1 MLSDTP
7 NAIPTFSKAQLV
19 SKSRLTLAAM
29 SMMALPTLA
38 MAQEQAAPNPL
49 VQFLFL
55 GGFILLFYF
64 LLWRPQSKR
73 AKEHRQLIAGLDKG
87 DEVVTSGGIAGR
99 IVRVKDDFVVIQVAE
114 GVEVKV
120 QKVAVAAA
128 LPKGTLKE
136 I

>member
-1 MLSDTP
+1 MVSLRLHTSL
-7 NAIPTFSKAQLV
+7 ALGLALV
-19 SKSRLTLAAM
+19 PALA
-29 SMMALPTLA
+29 S
-38 MAQEQAAPNPL
+38 AQEAVPQGPGAL
-49 VQFLFL
+49 MQVVFL

-73 AKEHRQLIAGLDKG
+73 AKEHRQLISGLDKG

-99 IVRVKDDFVVIQVAE
+99 IVRVKDDFVVIQIAE
-114 GVEVKV
+114 GVEIKV

>member
-1 MLSDTP
+1 MLSQ
-7 NAIPTFSKAQLV
+7 FHKA
-19 SKSRLTLAAM
+19 TLALSLA
-29 SMMALPTLA
+29 ALPAVALSQEA
-38 MAQEQAAPNPL
+38 GPPAQSAIM
-49 VQFLFL
+49 QFVFL

-73 AKEHRQLIAGLDKG
+73 AKEHKQLIGGLDKG

-99 IVRVKDDFVVIQVAE
+99 IVRVKDDFVVIQIAE

-120 QKVAVAAA
+120 QKIAIAAA

>member
-1 MLSDTP
+1 M
-7 NAIPTFSKAQLV
+7 QV
-19 SKSRLTLAAM
+19 
-29 SMMALPTLA
+29 
-38 MAQEQAAPNPL
+38 
-49 VQFLFL
+49 VFL

-73 AKEHRQLIAGLDKG
+73 AKEHRQLISGLDKG

-99 IVRVKDDFVVIQVAE
+99 IVRVKDDFVVIQIAE
-114 GVEVKV
+114 GVEIKV

>member
-1 MLSDTP
+1 MLSQ
-7 NAIPTFSKAQLV
+7 FHKA
-19 SKSRLTLAAM
+19 TLALSVA
-29 SMMALPTLA
+29 ALPA
-38 MAQEQAAPNPL
+38 VSMAQEAAPQPPSAMM
-49 VQFLFL
+49 QFVFL

-73 AKEHRQLIAGLDKG
+73 AKEHKQLIGGLEKG

-99 IVRVKDDFVVIQVAE
+99 IVRVKDDFVVIQVADD
-114 GVEVKV
+114 VEVKV
-120 QKVAVAAA
+120 QKIAVAAA

>member
-1 MLSDTP
+1 MLSQ
-7 NAIPTFSKAQLV
+7 FHKA
-19 SKSRLTLAAM
+19 TLALSVA
-29 SMMALPTLA
+29 ALPA
-38 MAQEQAAPNPL
+38 VSMAQEAAPQPPSTMM
-49 VQFLFL
+49 QFVFL

-73 AKEHRQLIAGLDKG
+73 AKEHKQLIGGLEKG

-99 IVRVKDDFVVIQVAE
+99 IVRVKDDFVVIQVADD
-114 GVEVKV
+114 VEVKV
-120 QKVAVAAA
+120 QKIAVAAA